1 MYILCIYM
9 EYTLDMF
16 VIYYV
21 YTWYI
26 HSIYFVYKLYVQD
39 IYIVYEKYIPCMYAV
54 PWGTP
59 GTENS
64 QEVPCLKGKAH
75 EPIFLNLRHSELR
88 IRANDKGNQSDC

>member
-9 EYTLDMF
+9 EYTLDML

-26 HSIYFVYKLYVQD
+26 HNIYFVYKLYIHD
-39 IYIVYEKYIPCMYAV
+39 IYIVYE
-54 PWGTP
+54 TP

-64 QEVPCLKGKAH
+64 LEVQCLTGKAH
-75 EPIFLNLRHSELR
+75 VLIFLNLCHSALR